1 MRCTRCPREDVTL
14 AEAQAAAARIIE
26 AGVLTSGG
34 LGLNEFVEARIK
46 VVTVTV
52 LAYAMDTKEIFSA
65 VGNFGFPM
73 VLSWYLL
80 LRMEQRLDKLT
91 SCLNELSRALL
102 QKNKEV

>member
-1 MRCTRCPREDVTL
+1 METQELFT
-14 AEAQAAAARIIE
+14 AI
-26 AGVLTSGG
+26 
-34 LGLNEFVEARIK
+34 
-46 VVTVTV
+46 
-52 LAYAMDTKEIFSA
+52 
-65 VGNFGFPM
+65 GNFGFPI

>member
-1 MRCTRCPREDVTL
+1 
-14 AEAQAAAARIIE
+14 
-26 AGVLTSGG
+26 
-34 LGLNEFVEARIK
+34 
-46 VVTVTV
+46 
-52 LAYAMDTKEIFSA
+52 MDTKEIFSA

-73 VLSWYLL
+73 VLSWYL

>member
-1 MRCTRCPREDVTL
+1 
-14 AEAQAAAARIIE
+14 
-26 AGVLTSGG
+26 
-34 LGLNEFVEARIK
+34 
-46 VVTVTV
+46 
-52 LAYAMDTKEIFSA
+52 MDTKEIFSA

-102 QKNKEV
+102 QKTRRSNINNNYTKLLTWLRLLTSILAGK

>member
-1 MRCTRCPREDVTL
+1 
-14 AEAQAAAARIIE
+14 
-26 AGVLTSGG
+26 
-34 LGLNEFVEARIK
+34 
-46 VVTVTV
+46 
-52 LAYAMDTKEIFSA
+52 MDTKEIFSA

-102 QKNKEV
+102 QKKQGGLISIIITQNYSHGCAC

>member
-1 MRCTRCPREDVTL
+1 MTT
-14 AEAQAAAARIIE
+14 
-26 AGVLTSGG
+26 
-34 LGLNEFVEARIK
+34 
-46 VVTVTV
+46 
-52 LAYAMDTKEIFSA
+52 MDTKEIFSA

>member
-1 MRCTRCPREDVTL
+1 
-14 AEAQAAAARIIE
+14 
-26 AGVLTSGG
+26 
-34 LGLNEFVEARIK
+34 
-46 VVTVTV
+46 
-52 LAYAMDTKEIFSA
+52 MDTKEIFSA

-102 QKNKEV
+102 QKNKEVYINNNYTKLLTWLRLLTSILAGK